1 MVLNLYTDRS
11 RFLNRR
17 HFLIVNFVLVA
28 HLHTRCSSKTSV
40 SDSYFIP
47 KKQTIAGDRVP
58 WTGSVT
64 SGGRDFQE
72 ECCRAEEGGASGKA
86 GRRSEVGLARGGVQV
101 LHGIALIVD

>member
-1 MVLNLYTDRS
+1 MAATFTCN
-11 RFLNRR
+11 
-17 HFLIVNFVLVA
+17 
-28 HLHTRCSSKTSV
+28 RCSSKISV